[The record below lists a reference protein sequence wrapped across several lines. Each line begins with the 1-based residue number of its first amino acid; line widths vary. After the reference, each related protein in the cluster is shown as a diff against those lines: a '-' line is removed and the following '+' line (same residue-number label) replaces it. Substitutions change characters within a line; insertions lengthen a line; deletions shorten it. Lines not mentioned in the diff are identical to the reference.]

1 MLKKKIALLIGQGDA
16 SYQRTLIRGVAKELL
31 AAKYD
36 LHIFTNFHTNDCH
49 TDVKASQISG
59 ETTIFHTVPWE
70 EFQGILIAPST
81 LQYSSNEQTAL
92 QKEIASCYK
101 GPVISLDYESDYFDA
116 VMLDDAIDMQKMVE
130 HLVNLHGYTD
140 IAFLSGPHWHAHA
153 QRRLEG
159 YKNGLASCG
168 IPYDE
173 SKVFEG
179 NFWYGGGKRVATQMI
194 RKGRLPQALVCANQA
209 MAIGAYRVFVE
220 NGIRVPEDIAITGF
234 DALDDGVAEN
244 YRITSMI
251 RDGECTGRRA
261 AQALRSKLEGHPPM
275 EIPEPNSSFLIWD
288 SCGCT
293 EDKFTRLPGYTQ
305 DMMRPVNA
313 GRYENFFSNY
323 NYMAEELLHCQKL
336 EDIPDC
342 IHSTFRYLDGF
353 SIIAFCLDKNWLT
366 KKAGD
371 QTLSS
376 TYCFMERYPGL
387 NARIFPNTETDF
399 LSSPLSIP
407 IPEEVTIPESPL
419 NSSDFSY
426 LPGMPS
432 PQTNARAP
440 KETALYYYVPLHFN
454 GTAFGYA
461 LIGYPDPFVL
471 PDCCSAWI
479 RNICMT
485 LESLRIRH
493 ALTEKEKEEDEK

>member
-16 SYQRTLIRGVAKELL
+16 SYQRTLIRGVTKELL
-31 AAKYD
+31 TSKYE
-36 LHIFTNFHTNDCH
+36 LHIFTNFHTTDLH
-49 TDVKASQISG
+49 TDVDPSQISG
-59 ETTIFHTVPWE
+59 ETSIFHMVPWD
-70 EFQGILIAPST
+70 EFQGILIVPST
-81 LQYSSNEQTAL
+81 LQYTQNERSAL
-92 QKEIASCYK
+92 QEEIFSDFK
-101 GPVISLDYESDYFDA
+101 GPVISLDYESDYFDTI
-116 VMLDDAIDMQKMVE
+116 MLDDAVAMQKMTE
-130 HLVNLHGYTD
+130 HLVNEHCYTD
-140 IAFLSGPHWHAHA
+140 IAFLSGPLWHAHA

-159 YKNGLASCG
+159 YKRGLEACN

-173 SKVFEG
+173 TKVFEG
-179 NFWYGGGKRVATQMI
+179 NFWYGGGQHIATQMI
-194 RKGRLPQALVCANQA
+194 RQGLLPQALMCANQA
-209 MAIGAYRVFVE
+209 MAIGAYRTFIE
-220 NGIRVPEDIAITGF
+220 NGIRIPEDIAITGF

-275 EIPEPNSSFLIWD
+275 DIPEETSSFLIWD

-293 EDKFTRLPGYTQ
+293 EDKFTKLPGYTQ

-336 EDIPDC
+336 EDIPRC
-342 IHSTFRYLDGF
+342 IHTTFRYLDGF
-353 SIIAFCLDKNWLT
+353 SIIAFCLDKNWMS
-366 KKAGD
+366 KKSGD
-371 QTLSS
+371 LNLDS

-387 NARIFPNTETDF
+387 DARIFPNTETDF
-399 LSSPLSIP
+399 LSSPLAIP
-407 IPEEVTIPESPL
+407 IPEDVTIPNAPA
-419 NSSDFSY
+419 NNSDFSY
-426 LPGMPS
+426 LPGIPF

-440 KETALYYYVPLHFN
+440 KETSLYYYVPLHFN
-454 GTAFGYA
+454 GTVFGYA
-461 LIGYPDPFVL
+461 LIGYPDCFTL

-479 RNICMT
+479 RNICIA

-493 ALTEKEKEEDEK
+493 TLTEKEDN